1 MNSEVNE
8 IINEISEDLI
18 GYIGRWLDE
27 DPYFNTSDVRSVME
41 QITKNVYEYC
51 NLDYEQKEEQN
62 ADIHSWKR

>member
-27 DPYFNTSDVRSVME
+27 DPYFNTCDVRSVME

-51 NLDYEQKEEQN
+51 NLDCEHKEN
-62 ADIHSWKR
+62 